1 LGKGR
6 NQFPS
11 FLLVKAP
18 IPLLPIV
25 LIGLLGG
32 VFLLLGIPSLADTIL
47 LRSSDAEAVAR
58 VTDSRIV
65 SAKYGLSHE
74 VRYVFA
80 VGGSEKVTRS
90 DFLGR
95 SDLWS
100 TIPEEVWRVATVSKD
115 LPVRYLRVMPSR
127 NAPVAGLPSIWDDLT
142 ILGLG
147 GLIFGFAVFAAWK
160 RWRHFHPPAY
170 QQFRA

>member
-1 LGKGR
+1 
-6 NQFPS
+6 
-11 FLLVKAP
+11 VKAS

-32 VFLLLGIPSLADTIL
+32 AFLLLGIPSLADTIL
-47 LRSSDAEAVAR
+47 LRSSDAEATSR

-65 SAKYGLSHE
+65 STKYGLSHE

-80 VGGSEKVTRS
+80 VEGAADVTRS

-95 SDLWS
+95 SNLWS
-100 TIPEEVWRVATVSKD
+100 TIPEEVWRVATVSKE
-115 LPVRYLRVMPSR
+115 LRVRYLRVMPSR
-127 NAPVAGLPSIWDDLT
+127 NAPVSGLPSPWDDLT

-147 GLIFGFAVFAAWK
+147 ALIFGFAAFGGWK
-160 RWRHFHPPAY
+160 RWRQLHPPAY